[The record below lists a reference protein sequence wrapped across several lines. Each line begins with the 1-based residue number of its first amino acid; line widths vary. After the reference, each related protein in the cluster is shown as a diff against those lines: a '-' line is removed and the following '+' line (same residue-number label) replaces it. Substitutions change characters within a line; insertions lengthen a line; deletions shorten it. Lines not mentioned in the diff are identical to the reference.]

1 MNHALSIF
9 KYILF
14 TSIFVSVQSC
24 YVNFDDDGMGCENG
38 HGPIVT
44 ESRTLPEYSRITNA
58 IGANIT
64 LRQDIDQEFRISSQ
78 KNILNGITTRVIDG
92 ELVIDYNGCFSNA
105 SIDIFI
111 ANPEIA
117 AVHNIGS
124 GDIYGDNPWQTN
136 QLELRITGSGNIDV
150 EFSADLVT
158 SEITGSGSME
168 LYGLVNESRIR
179 VLGSGNIFAF
189 NLESIDQDIRI
200 SGSGNCEVFAQ
211 EVLDV
216 TISGSGNVFYKGNPT
231 VSANISG
238 SGNVM
243 EAN

>member
-1 MNHALSIF
+1 MNNALSIF
-9 KYILF
+9 KYILITSIF
-14 TSIFVSVQSC
+14 TSIQSC
-24 YVNFDDDGMGCENG
+24 FVNFDDHGVGCENG
-38 HGPIVT
+38 RGPIVT
-44 ESRTLPEYSRITNA
+44 ESRTLPEYSSITNA

-64 LRQDIDQEFRISSQ
+64 LRQDVDQEFRISAPE
-78 KNILNGITTRVIDG
+78 NILDNVTTQVMDG
-92 ELVIDYNGCFSNA
+92 ELIIDYRGCFSNA
-105 SIDIFI
+105 SIDIFMV
-111 ANPEIA
+111 NPEIA
-117 AVHNIGS
+117 GVHNVGS
-124 GDIYGDNPWQTN
+124 GDIYGGNPWQTN
-136 QLELRITGSGNIDV
+136 QLALRITGSGNIDV
-150 EFSADLVT
+150 EFSADFVT

-231 VSANISG
+231 VSTNISG